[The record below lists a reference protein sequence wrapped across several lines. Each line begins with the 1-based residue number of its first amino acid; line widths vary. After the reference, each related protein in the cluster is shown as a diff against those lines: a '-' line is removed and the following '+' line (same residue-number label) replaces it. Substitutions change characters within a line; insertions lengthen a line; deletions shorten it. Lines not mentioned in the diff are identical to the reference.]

1 MTKAKY
7 MALADLQTV
16 WTGKIKPWINANKA
30 NEADMP
36 SLASIAEVQAIVHD
50 ETVIIDD

>member
-1 MTKAKY
+1 MALTNPTKLVNVQRLAYFESKLAAKY
-7 MALADLQTV
+7 A
-16 WTGKIKPWINANKA
+16 K
-30 NEADMP
+30 EADMP